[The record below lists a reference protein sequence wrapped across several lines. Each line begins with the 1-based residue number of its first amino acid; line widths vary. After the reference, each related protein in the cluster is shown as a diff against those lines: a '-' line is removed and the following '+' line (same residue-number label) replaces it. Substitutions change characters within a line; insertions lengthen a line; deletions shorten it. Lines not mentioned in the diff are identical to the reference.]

1 MHFTSPGG
9 EGVQTVD
16 PSACGSEFF
25 EMTGSIHLPIN
36 SELKQSMEKNSELI
50 FCPTA
55 LIIVTE
61 DCLFFAGLFSGMYT
75 LLIFSKVS
83 LQILQTEKLSFMQ
96 FIILTLSSRASFF
109 KQTAAD
115 WV

>member
-25 EMTGSIHLPIN
+25 EMTGSIYLPIN
-36 SELKQSMEKNSELI
+36 SELKQSMEKNRELI
-50 FCPTA
+50 FCPRA